1 MRSVFSKLDQTE
13 ILEPEVIY
21 LSDVLKR
28 ITTIPVEEADGFP
41 QLLCLNC
48 IILIHAAYKFQI
60 QFDNSYALI
69 QEYLASVKKG
79 AQDIHNVESDDD
91 DDLVFMSSSETF
103 NSSRKHQNHSIHEV
117 DQNRTLSKR
126 KSNYKGSRRLRK
138 VNQGKLSEG
147 TAESEINL
155 EKNNQ
160 EVVKSFPC
168 PVCTKEFPAL
178 ELREHARLHK
188 ALKKYLSIPDNKK
201 VKSNVRFYADNV
213 KDNAFVSIHNQKEK
227 MHKCVM
233 CNEEFSALDLRLHLN
248 THRNQKEYKCD
259 QCERIFRKMNHLNT
273 HRVKHL
279 KEFPFKCEQCGK
291 GFVIKTNYECH
302 MLTHNANQELPYE
315 CSQCLRRF
323 YNPEHLNRHMVL
335 HTENI
340 SYSVKYKVCKCY
352 HCLKTFKDRDELK
365 SHQCVPIQ
373 ETRKIKYPCKDC
385 GKVFKNSAALYN
397 HTRNIHR
404 LNGAKVLC
412 SVCGVHVANIYNHM
426 MRHTGK
432 KPYQCTQCGKRFI
445 GKPQLKQHLLVHSG
459 LKPFVCS
466 VCAKAFNNHY
476 NLQVHERIHKG
487 DKCHICTIC
496 NKGFLEKSYL
506 KKHMNVHAKVL

>member
-1 MRSVFSKLDQTE
+1 MNCCLDYASNNETSSSSPQQHQN
-13 ILEPEVIY
+13 
-21 LSDVLKR
+21 SDVSKEVRQMETAVNTRRQSAFKILKR
-28 ITTIPVEEADGFP
+28 T
-41 QLLCLNC
+41 
-48 IILIHAAYKFQI
+48 
-60 QFDNSYALI
+60 
-69 QEYLASVKKG
+69 
-79 AQDIHNVESDDD
+79 
-91 DDLVFMSSSETF
+91 
-103 NSSRKHQNHSIHEV
+103 
-117 DQNRTLSKR
+117 
-126 KSNYKGSRRLRK
+126 RRLK
-138 VNQGKLSEG
+138 YGK
-147 TAESEINL
+147 INEQDGGSCST
-155 EKNNQ
+155 EKNN
-160 EVVKSFPC
+160 EEAIKTFPC
-168 PVCTKEFPAL
+168 PICTKEFSAL
-178 ELREHARLHK
+178 ELREHAHVHK
-188 ALKKYLSIPDNKK
+188 ALKKYLSIPVDKK
-201 VKSNVRFYADNV
+201 IKPNVQFYMDSFNV
-213 KDNAFVSIHNQKEK
+213 NTNISIHNRKEK
-227 MHKCVM
+227 IHKCIM
-233 CNEEFSALDLRLHLN
+233 CNEEFSAIDLRIHLN

-259 QCERIFRKMNHLNT
+259 QCERIFKKMNHLNT

-302 MLTHNANQELPYE
+302 MLTHNTNQELPFE

-365 SHQCVPIQ
+365 THHCVPVQ
-373 ETRKIKYPCKDC
+373 PTRKIKYPCKDC

-412 SVCGVHVANIYNHM
+412 SVCGLHVANIYNHM
-426 MRHTGK
+426 MRHSGE
-432 KPYQCTQCGKRFI
+432 KPYQCTECSKRFI

-487 DKCHICTIC
+487 DKCHVCTEC

-506 KKHMNVHAKVL
+506 KKHMNVHTKVT